1 MSFAWSALAI
11 LPDFNPLI
19 TRTSTVDQLHRSP
32 DLVLGVLLL
41 SLAIAFVSLWLTA
54 RDFRVFRILALYYGL
69 LACEL
74 LAEYAGADPLDWTLR
89 AFAVAAIVEV
99 AGQALAIAHRGWT
112 RLFWPFYFLV
122 LLGAWIPSLASFRD
136 FALVSEIPL
145 AVLIYQGFRHGSGRD
160 RMIAA
165 AFALHFAVR
174 ITVAPGAQRLLG
186 WSNVIQTGNWRWKRT
201 ALTLTILGVT
211 TLAIF
216 VRALIQDRRDKLRL
230 VTELEA
236 ARVIQQVLIPEV
248 TPMVPG
254 FEVRSVYRPF
264 GEVGGD
270 FFQILPL
277 KEDRT
282 LIAIGDVSGKGLP
295 AAMQV
300 SLLVGTLRALA
311 EYTDSPA
318 AMLTALNRHMMGRS
332 NGGFTTC
339 LLLRA
344 DAGGQLVVA
353 NAGHI
358 APYCSGAELK
368 VENGLPLGLAAN
380 AEYEESGFTLG
391 NRDQLTLTTDGI
403 VEARSKTGELYGF
416 ERTAAIS
423 RHSAE
428 DIADAAQA
436 FGQDDDITVL
446 TLTML
451 PSGAAD
457 A

>member
-1 MSFAWSALAI
+1 MSLAWPALAV
-11 LPDFNPLI
+11 LPSLNPFFI
-19 TRTSTVDQLHRSP
+19 PTSAVEQLHRSP

-69 LACEL
+69 LACML
-74 LAEYAGADPLDWTLR
+74 LSEYAGADPLDWTLR
-89 AFAVAAIVEV
+89 ALAVAAICEV
-99 AGQALAIAHRGWT
+99 AGQALNIRSIGWT

-122 LLGAWIPSLASFRD
+122 ILGAWIPSLAGLRD
-136 FALVSEIPL
+136 LALVSEVPL
-145 AVLIYQGFRHGSGRD
+145 AVLIYQGFRHGTPRD
-160 RMIAA
+160 RLIAA
-165 AFALHFAVR
+165 AFALHFIVR
-174 ITVAPGAQRLLG
+174 MTLTPAGRRFTG
-186 WSNVIQTGNWRWKRT
+186 WSNYMVIGDWRWKWT

-216 VRALIQDRRDKLRL
+216 VRALIQDRQDKLRL

-248 TPMVPG
+248 VPMVPG

-277 KEDRT
+277 NEGRT

-311 EYTDSPA
+311 EYSDSPA

-344 DAGGQLVVA
+344 DAGGQLIVA

-358 APYCSGAELK
+358 APYCGGAEVE
-368 VENGLPLGLAAN
+368 VENGLPLGLAAD
-380 AEYEESGFTLG
+380 AVYEESAMML
-391 NRDQLTLTTDGI
+391 NRRDQLTLTTDGI
-403 VEARSKTGELYGF
+403 AEARSKTGELYGF
-416 ERTAAIS
+416 ARTAAIS
-423 RHSAE
+423 AKPAE
-428 DIADAAQA
+428 VIADAAQA

-446 TLTML
+446 TIVRE
-451 PSGAAD
+451 A
-457 A
+457 

>member
-1 MSFAWSALAI
+1 MSLAWPALAV
-11 LPDFNPLI
+11 LPSLNPFFI
-19 TRTSTVDQLHRSP
+19 PTSAVEQLHRSP

-69 LACEL
+69 LGCEL
-74 LAEYAGADPLDWTLR
+74 LTEYVGADPLDWTLR
-89 AFAVAAIVEV
+89 ALAVVAIVEV
-99 AGQALAIAHRGWT
+99 AGQALNIRKIGWT
-112 RLFWPFYFLV
+112 RIFWPFYFLILV
-122 LLGAWIPSLASFRD
+122 GAWIPSLASFRD

-145 AVLIYQGFRHGSGRD
+145 AVLIYQGFRHGTRRD

-165 AFALHFAVR
+165 ALALHFIVR
-174 ITVAPGAQRLLG
+174 ITVAPGARRLTGLT
-186 WSNVIQTGNWRWKRT
+186 NLIVIGDWQWKRT
-201 ALTLTILGVT
+201 ALTLTLLGVT
-211 TLAIF
+211 TLAVF
-216 VRALIQDRRDKLRL
+216 VRALIQDRQDKLRL

-248 TPMVPG
+248 VPMVPG

-277 KEDRT
+277 NEGRT

-311 EYTDSPA
+311 EYSDSPA

-344 DAGGQLVVA
+344 DAGGQMIVA

-358 APYCSGAELK
+358 APYCGGAEVE
-368 VENGLPLGLAAN
+368 VENGLPLGLAAD
-380 AEYEESGFTLG
+380 AVYEESAMML
-391 NRDQLTLTTDGI
+391 NRRDQLTLTTDGI
-403 VEARSKTGELYGF
+403 AEARSKTGELYGF
-416 ERTAAIS
+416 ARAAAIS
-423 RHSAE
+423 AKPAE
-428 DIADAAQA
+428 VIADAAQA

-446 TLTML
+446 TIVRE
-451 PSGAAD
+451 A
-457 A
+457 

>member
-1 MSFAWSALAI
+1 MMIAWLAVAALPK
-11 LPDFNPLI
+11 LNPLI
-19 TRTSTVDQLHRSP
+19 IRTSTLDQLHRSP

-54 RDFRVFRILALYYGL
+54 RDFLVFRILGIYYGL
-69 LACEL
+69 LGCEL
-74 LAEYAGADPLDWTLR
+74 FSEYAGADPLDWTLR
-89 AFAVAAIVEV
+89 AFAVVAIVEV
-99 AGQALAIAHRGWT
+99 AGQALNIRKIGWT

-122 LLGAWIPSLASFRD
+122 ILGAWIPSLAGFRD
-136 FALVSEIPL
+136 LALVSEVPL
-145 AVLIYQGFRHGSGRD
+145 AVLIYQGFRYGNRRD

-174 ITVAPGAQRLLG
+174 ITVVPVARRFTG
-186 WSNVIQTGNWRWKRT
+186 WTNLILIGDWQWKRT

-211 TLAIF
+211 TLAVF

-230 VTELEA
+230 VTELSA

-248 TPMVPG
+248 VPMVPG

-270 FFQILPL
+270 FFQIVPL
-277 KEDRT
+277 NEGRA

-300 SLLVGTLRALA
+300 SLLVGTLRAVA

-318 AMLTALNRHMMGRS
+318 AMLAALNRHMMGRS

-344 DAGGQLVVA
+344 DADGQLVVA

-358 APYCSGAELK
+358 APYCNGTEVK

-380 AEYEESGFTLG
+380 AEYEESAFTLSSH
-391 NRDQLTLTTDGI
+391 DQLTLTTDGI

-416 ERTAAIS
+416 ERAAAIS